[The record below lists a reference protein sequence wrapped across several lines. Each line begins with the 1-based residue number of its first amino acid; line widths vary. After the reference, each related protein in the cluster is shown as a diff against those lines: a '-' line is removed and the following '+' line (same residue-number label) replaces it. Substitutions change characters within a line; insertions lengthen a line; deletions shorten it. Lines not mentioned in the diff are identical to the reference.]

1 MSTGPDDCVVLSY
14 PSPDGHTQTNA
25 RTNFNCCKRFVEYT
39 EMPMSDQCDVDAAAK
54 VMNVVI
60 GVDCVPVETHQGWT
74 YQKLCSYERCDQLSA
89 DMVYADDCENENWVL
104 PSTPTGADT
113 NPDSNATEPVAPTP
127 SPPSPTP
134 PTADATDETPS
145 SAFTAMSS
153 VVAALASL
161 AAAVMM

>member
-1 MSTGPDDCVVLSY
+1 
-14 PSPDGHTQTNA
+14 
-25 RTNFNCCKRFVEYT
+25 
-39 EMPMSDQCDVDAAAK
+39 MSDQCDVDAAAK